1 MNEAQ
6 QRLLMVQGVIF
17 GLPEDDRKQ
26 VEAAAV
32 ELRTLIAARK
42 EHGVMALALVGAELD
57 AKD

>member
-6 QRLLMVQGVIF
+6 QRLLMIRGTIYA
-17 GLPEDDRKQ
+17 LPEEDRKL

-32 ELRTLIAARK
+32 ELRVLLAARK
-42 EHGVMALALVGAELD
+42 EHGVMALALVGSEIE